1 MRKYFILT
9 IHSTEEIDDL
19 LGSLGV
25 ASNHVP
31 IKFRNFTKKIIL
43 HKTLFLLT
51 KLTQKISI
59 ETKNEIQK
67 LKLKTITGRIY
78 EMNRRQSN

>member
-9 IHSTEEIDDL
+9 IHSTEESDDL
-19 LGSLGV
+19 LGSLGG

-67 LKLKTITGRIY
+67 LKIKTIKGRIY